1 MQVLDCEGLEG
12 RLLSSSYTPSRS
24 DPRCAA
30 MLDALTALFSEHS
43 VDGVV
48 RMEYDTNVYYGRPEI
63 D

>member
-1 MQVLDCEGLEG
+1 
-12 RLLSSSYTPSRS
+12 
-24 DPRCAA
+24 